1 MTPTTASIVDLRQ
14 VFGVAGRG
22 GLPHG
27 EETMTG
33 TILAKR
39 YGDYREY
46 AATGALSTAVRCA
59 WMHRV
64 PEGAPAARVAVVPDG
79 CVDLLWTGHGFLIA
93 GPDRTAALPRL
104 QPGETILGLRLRPG
118 IARHLLRCDLDGLT
132 GQVVP
137 FADIRPQGLATH
149 HKHLLAAGGPLKR
162 LPAPRPDAAALYALS
177 SRLPAEAIT
186 AEIGKT
192 ERTLRRLSV
201 AEFGYGPKTLARILR
216 LQRLLGGF
224 ARPNASLA
232 GLAAYAGFAD
242 QAHMNRDILALTS
255 LTPGDILRQMRG

>member
-1 MTPTTASIVDLRQ
+1 
-14 VFGVAGRG
+14 
-22 GLPHG
+22 
-27 EETMTG
+27 MTG

-46 AATGALSTAVRCA
+46 AVTGALSAAVRCA

-64 PEGAPAARVAVVPDG
+64 PESAPAARVAVVPDG

-93 GPDRTAALPRL
+93 GPDRTAAFPRL

-118 IARHLLRCDLDGLT
+118 IARHLLHCDLDGLT

-137 FADIRPQGLATH
+137 FADIRPQGLAAH
-149 HKHLLAAGGPLKR
+149 HERLLAAGGPLKR
-162 LPAPRPDAAALYALS
+162 LRLLQTLFAAEMENLPAPRPDVAALYALS
-177 SRLPAEAIT
+177 ARLPAEAIT
-186 AEIGKT
+186 AEIGLT
-192 ERTLRRLSV
+192 ERSLRRLSV

-216 LQRLLGGF
+216 LQRLLGGLE
-224 ARPNASLA
+224 RPNASLA
-232 GLAAYAGFAD
+232 GLAADAGFAD
-242 QAHMNRDILALTS
+242 QAHMNRDVLALTG